1 MITIHTNISMQIW
14 QIKDLQQFFINRR
27 KPIKALRQRRKQSM
41 ANVLQTSYMLDT
53 TLREKRCNVE
63 LSVWTQITMLPL
75 TQFSNKCELL
85 QVNFSVKLAEP
96 LVSILRQFQMPSTP
110 LKKIESGHM
119 IDTLQMQQFL
129 LRTLLKKSNLHSPL
143 IQFH

>member
-1 MITIHTNISMQIW
+1 
-14 QIKDLQQFFINRR
+14 
-27 KPIKALRQRRKQSM
+27 M

-129 LRTLLKKSNLHSPL
+129 LRTLLKKSNLNSSL
-143 IQFH
+143 IQFLDSVPLIESDNLQENEEFACILKFLKRFELSCRYQ